1 MIQTQPADPERLTVT
16 DRLPECIPVVL
27 LTGYLGAGKTS
38 LINALIADS
47 ELRDT
52 AVVVNEFGEI
62 AVDYD
67 LIQIESRRLLVTSN
81 GCLCCTVASDVR
93 ASLFELY
100 EASRTGVAPTF
111 HGSLWKRRSL
121 QISDWLGL
129 SPALMPCPVS
139 TRWITRLSR

>member
-1 MIQTQPADPERLTVT
+1 MTN
-16 DRLPECIPVVL
+16 RLPEGIPVVL

-67 LIQIESRRLLVTSN
+67 LIQIESRRLLVTSS
-81 GCLCCTVASDVR
+81 GCLCCTAASDVR

-100 EASRTGVAPTF
+100 EASQTGVAPPAS
-111 HGSLWKRRSL
+111 HGSLWKRL
-121 QISDWLGL
+121 
-129 SPALMPCPVS
+129 ALPTQRPS
-139 TRWITRLSR
+139 

>member
-1 MIQTQPADPERLTVT
+1 MIKTQPAGHERLTVT
-16 DRLPECIPVVL
+16 NRLPEGIPVVL

-67 LIQIESRRLLVTSN
+67 LI
-81 GCLCCTVASDVR
+81 
-93 ASLFELY
+93 
-100 EASRTGVAPTF
+100 
-111 HGSLWKRRSL
+111 
-121 QISDWLGL
+121 
-129 SPALMPCPVS
+129 
-139 TRWITRLSR
+139 